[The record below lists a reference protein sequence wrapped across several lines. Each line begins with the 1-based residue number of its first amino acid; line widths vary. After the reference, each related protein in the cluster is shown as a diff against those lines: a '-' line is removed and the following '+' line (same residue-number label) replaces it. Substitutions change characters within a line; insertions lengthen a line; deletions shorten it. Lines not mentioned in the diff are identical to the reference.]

1 MHETDLRKMQLI
13 QLEMLTEFDRICRK
27 YEIEYFIIAGTLLGA
42 VRHGGFIPWDD
53 DVDVAM
59 KRESMKNFAK
69 FAEKNFHQREYFCR
83 IIIRIQHIGGDMQ
96 NCEKRIQNILE
107 KVRKQLNVCQG
118 FQLIYLF

>member
-69 FAEKNFHQREYFCR
+69 FAEKNFIKGNIFAELSYGFS
-83 IIIRIQHIGGDMQ
+83 ISVGDMQ

>member
-59 KRESMKNFAK
+59 KREEYEK
-69 FAEKNFHQREYFCR
+69 FCKICGKELSSKGIFL
-83 IIIRIQHIGGDMQ
+83 Q
-96 NCEKRIQNILE
+96 N
-107 KVRKQLNVCQG
+107 
-118 FQLIYLF
+118 YHTD

>member
-59 KRESMKNFAK
+59 KRRSMKNFAK
-69 FAEKNFHQREYFCR
+69 FAERTFIKGNIFAELSYGFSISVGICKIAKKEYR
-83 IIIRIQHIGGDMQ
+83 I
-96 NCEKRIQNILE
+96 
-107 KVRKQLNVCQG
+107 
-118 FQLIYLF
+118 Y

>member
-27 YEIEYFIIAGTLLGA
+27 YEKEYFIIAGTLLGA

-59 KRESMKNFAK
+59 KREEYEK
-69 FAEKNFHQREYFCR
+69 FCKICGKELSSKGIFCR